1 MQKERRVLSMIVY
14 HGSYKDVMEVDLSKA
29 VPNKDFGRGFYTTK
43 NREQAEIWA
52 RRRGEHH
59 GTLGFVSEFDFN
71 ENAFFDNNYKTLR
84 FPDYTEEWFDFVV
97 SNRNRKTASLIHDY
111 DIVEGPVAD
120 DDVFARVD
128 DYLNGKISKKG
139 FLADLAQ
146 FPDSHQICFCTV
158 KSLHSIER
166 VKHAL
171 YDIKKIGISIVD
183 SINTDYNLSEADSED
198 LYFTSDTYAKLSDE
212 TTKLYEKSWREIYEM
227 LKKEREMW

>member
-1 MQKERRVLSMIVY
+1 MIIY
-14 HGSYKDVMEVDLSKA
+14 HGSYEEIVKSDLSKS

-43 NREQAEIWA
+43 KREQAEIWA

-59 GTLGFVSEFDFN
+59 GTSGFVSDFDFN

-84 FPDYTEEWFDFVV
+84 FTGYTEEWFDFVV
-97 SNRNRKTASLIHDY
+97 SNRNRKIALPVHDY

-120 DDVFARVD
+120 DDIFNRID
-128 DYLNGKISKKG
+128 NYLNGKISKKD

-166 VKHAL
+166 VKQAL
-171 YDIKKIGISIVD
+171 YDIRKIGMSIVD
-183 SINTDYNLSEADSED
+183 SIATDYNLSEADSED

-212 TTKLYEKSWREIYEM
+212 NTILHKKPWLEIYEM
-227 LKKEREMW
+227 LKKEREIE

>member
-1 MQKERRVLSMIVY
+1 MIVY
-14 HGSYKDVMEVDLSKA
+14 HGSYEEIVEIDLSKA

-43 NREQAEIWA
+43 NREQAETWA

-59 GTLGFVSEFDFN
+59 GTLGFVSDFDFN

-84 FPDYTEEWFDFVV
+84 FSGYTEDWFDFVV
-97 SNRNRKTASLIHDY
+97 SNRNRKIASSVHDY

-120 DDVFARVD
+120 DDIFARVD

-146 FPDSHQICFCTV
+146 FTDSHQICFCTV

-166 VKHAL
+166 VKQAL
-171 YDIKKIGISIVD
+171 YDIRKIGISIVD
-183 SINTDYNLSEADSED
+183 SLVSDHNLSETSSED
-198 LYFTSDTYAKLSDE
+198 MYFTSDTYAKLSDE
-212 TTKLYEKSWREIYEM
+212 HTKLYEKSWQEIYEL
-227 LKKEREMW
+227 LKKERGLE